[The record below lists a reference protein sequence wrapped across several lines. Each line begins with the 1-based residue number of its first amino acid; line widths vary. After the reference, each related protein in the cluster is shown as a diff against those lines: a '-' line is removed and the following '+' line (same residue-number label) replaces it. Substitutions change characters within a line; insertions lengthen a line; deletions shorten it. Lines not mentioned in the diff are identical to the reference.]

1 MPENKENKNEQKC
14 GFVAVLGAPNAGK
27 STLVNYIVGEK
38 VSIVSPKV
46 QTTRTQVK
54 GIAIKNNTQVVFID
68 TPGIFNPKRRLDRA
82 MVNSAWSGAS
92 DADLIM
98 LLIDAKKG
106 ICQDTKN
113 ILKSLKSIKT
123 EKILVLNKVD
133 LIQKEKL
140 LLLAQE
146 ITKDNDFLKVF
157 MISAA
162 KGVGV
167 NDLFDYVC
175 SKMPKG
181 VWLYDEDQISD
192 MPQRY
197 LAAEITREKLFI
209 QLRDELP
216 YFLTVQTEKWLE
228 QKDGSVKINQIIYVT
243 KPSHKIIVLGEK
255 GNKIKA
261 IGQSSRKELEKLF
274 DRRVHLFLFVKVR
287 ENCLDDKDEYDGW
300 GLDFNA

>member
-1 MPENKENKNEQKC
+1 MPENEKNKNEQKC

-82 MVNSAWSGAS
+82 MVSSAWSGAS

-113 ILKSLKSIKT
+113 ILKALKNIKT

-133 LIQKEKL
+133 LIHKEKL

-146 ITKDNDFLKVF
+146 ITKDNEFLEVF
-157 MISAA
+157 MISAE

-175 SKMPKG
+175 SKMPKS

-192 MPQRY
+192 MPQRL

-216 YFLTVQTEKWLE
+216 YFLTVQTEKWIE

-243 KPSHKIIVLGEK
+243 KQSHKIIVLGEK
-255 GNKIKA
+255 GSKIKA

-274 DRRVHLFLFVKVR
+274 DRRVHLFLFVKIR
-287 ENCLDDKDEYDGW
+287 ENRLDEKDEYEGW

>member
-1 MPENKENKNEQKC
+1 MPEIEKNKNEQKC

-82 MVNSAWSGAS
+82 MVSSAWSGAS

-98 LLIDAKKG
+98 LLIDVKKG

-113 ILKSLKSIKT
+113 ILKALKSIKT

-133 LIQKEKL
+133 LIYKEKL

-146 ITKDNDFLKVF
+146 ITKDNQFLEVF
-157 MISAA
+157 MISAE

-175 SKMPKG
+175 SKMPKS

-192 MPQRY
+192 MPQRL

-216 YFLTVQTEKWLE
+216 YFLTVQTEKWIE

-255 GNKIKA
+255 GCKIKA

-274 DRRVHLFLFVKVR
+274 DRRVHLFLFVKIR
-287 ENCLDDKDEYDGW
+287 ENRLDEKDEYEGW